1 MCDILVATPEATKE
15 GIALFAKNSDR
26 EPNEAQVIEFIPRTR
41 HEEDMVRLTYF
52 DFPQVKETYAVI
64 ISRPWW
70 MWGAEMGVNEF
81 GLAIGNTAVFTKV
94 KVPEKGITGMDMIRL
109 ALERTKSAKDALE
122 FITGIVED
130 GLQGGNGSRSHR
142 LYYFSSFIIADP
154 KGAWVLETVGKEWA
168 AKKIEGVYSIS
179 NALTIENDWDL
190 ASEGVE
196 RLARRG
202 SFSFAGHFSDRFYTH
217 FAHGRDRREFTL
229 SRLKERE
236 GEITLEYM
244 MSLLRS
250 HSFEPYRP
258 ERGSMKD
265 VCMHYGGLTRPSQTA
280 SSQVSELGK
289 GLHWFTGTSNPC
301 LSIFKPVT
309 FDGGLPNLG
318 KTPTDRYDPETY
330 WWRFEAFHRRF
341 LTNYMAYIDD
351 FTRER
356 NGLQREII
364 EKVREIEN
372 TPEDLEALT
381 EWAFREELRFL
392 ERWEKLIKPGK
403 LPFLFGRAWKKV
415 NREAGLQVVEASSS
429 L

>member
-109 ALERTKSAKDALE
+109 ALERMKSAKDALE

-154 KGAWVLETVGKEWA
+154 KGAWILETVGKEWA

-179 NALTIENDWDL
+179 NALTIGNDWDL

-196 RLARRG
+196 RLAGRG

-244 MSLLRS
+244 MSLLS
-250 HSFEPYRP
+250 LHSFEPYRP
-258 ERGSMKD
+258 EKGSMRD
-265 VCMHYGGLTRPSQTA
+265 ICMHYGGLTRPSQTA

-309 FDGGLPNLG
+309 FEGGLPDLG

-364 EKVREIEN
+364 EKVREIEK